1 MVIICDPSRII
12 FFWFFFCINVSGR
25 PHYRENFMC
34 FRALIYVGPANEP
47 LPHAY
52 ATANIGYQLTGVVT
66 FSHIQRVRGTA
77 GSSDASVAN
86 GFRHSLGKAFYH
98 LILNK
103 HAGPDCQRPRI
114 CLSYPAGLFSALP
127 YILHNHEYEP
137 QTPTD
142 PDVHSDSAQKYS
154 HTRMLACTHL
164 RQNTHTI
171 CCTIRPEGERR
182 KINIYIYIETCSFP
196 PLARVQYQ
204 LSYIIQH

>member
-1 MVIICDPSRII
+1 
-12 FFWFFFCINVSGR
+12 
-25 PHYRENFMC
+25 MC
-34 FRALIYVGPANEP
+34 FRAFIYVGPANEP

-66 FSHIQRVRGTA
+66 FSHIQRARETA
-77 GSSDASVAN
+77 GSSDALVAN

-142 PDVHSDSAQKYS
+142 PDVHSDSTQIYS

-182 KINIYIYIETCSFP
+182 QINIYIYRNLFFSSTRSGPVSTLLYNSTLKVVLLCYYCLGYSFP
-196 PLARVQYQ
+196 SRL
-204 LSYIIQH
+204 